1 VRGLKTIDDDI
12 VLSRVRAKEG
22 ERFSTS
28 KIESS
33 YEALYGL
40 EAFDSVVLKYDVHK
54 NNIVP
59 LEVTGEEITKPWYM
73 KAGVGWESATGIRL
87 SAEVIRANLFGNAQ
101 SLGFG
106 LVYSEIERVAEAE
119 YVAPA
124 KFKFSEYYLDLTA
137 KVGYSQ
143 FIYTGFVEDKVYAK
157 AFLSYDGEYLNVNAG
172 LAVENIEISLLE
184 GKEASRYRDPGSYQ
198 LVYPFFD
205 FVYDNRDSRI
215 NPKNGY
221 YLAGS
226 VEYASPFKD
235 GGSSYLK
242 YDLEGR
248 AIMTMY
254 KDLTLS
260 AVGKLGTIDALEN
273 IIPASKLFYA
283 GGLNSN
289 RAYGYKRVG
298 VTLSPSNF
306 SIVGGSSM
314 ANLSLEANYPL
325 WDNIYGA
332 VFTDST
338 MLSIDRFDFGGDILN
353 SAGIGLRY
361 ITPIGPLKI
370 DWGANIEDSSQN
382 AIHFQIGQ
390 SF

>member
-1 VRGLKTIDDDI
+1 MHLIRN
-12 VLSRVRAKEG
+12 
-22 ERFSTS
+22 STS

-59 LEVTGEEITKPWYM
+59 LEVTGEEITKPWYL
-73 KAGVGWESATGIRL
+73 KAGLGWESATGIRL

-106 LVYSEIERVAEAE
+106 SEIERVAEAE

-314 ANLSLEANYPL
+314 ANLSLEVNYPL